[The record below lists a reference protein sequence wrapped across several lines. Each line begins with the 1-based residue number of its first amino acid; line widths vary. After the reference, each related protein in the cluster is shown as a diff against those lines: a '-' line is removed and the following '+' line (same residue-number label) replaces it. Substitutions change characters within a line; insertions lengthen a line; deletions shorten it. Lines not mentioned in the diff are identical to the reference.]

1 MIFENDKIGTVFVRI
16 LFVFLRMEINMI
28 EENEKTYALFEE
40 FEDVPTDEFII
51 NAENAEEIEA
61 YEESGFFEHHR
72 LRVDPGQK
80 LMRLDVY
87 LSTHLKNTSR
97 TKIKNACD
105 AEYIKVNGAVVKP
118 SYKIK
123 PYDEIVIS
131 LPYPP
136 APELIPED
144 IPLDIVYEDGSILV
158 VNKPSGMV
166 CHPGCGNHSGTLI
179 NALLFHFQKQKEQE
193 AMHLA
198 QEGLRPGLIH
208 RIDKDTTGL
217 LVIAKNEKA
226 YNFISKQFF
235 ERTTK
240 RNYYALVWGNLK
252 QDKGTITG
260 NVGRS
265 LRNRKQFMVYEDGS
279 MGKYAVTHYE
289 VIQRY
294 GVVTLVRCKLETGRT
309 HQIRVHFKYIGHTLF
324 GDYFY
329 GGHRKLKGKPSK
341 GFANLIKDCLTI
353 MNRQALHAKTLGFVH
368 PDTGEE
374 MFFDSELPNDFKE
387 ILYRFSKFMNVPL
400 IPEIADYVPVPEY
413 ERILSKSKEAS
424 LDFPQGSC
432 EQESFDM
439 KELSG
444 YDNVSDDEF

>member
-1 MIFENDKIGTVFVRI
+1 MNSNLSMKENHEDTLEI
-16 LFVFLRMEINMI
+16 LD
-28 EENEKTYALFEE
+28 E
-40 FEDVPTDEFII
+40 FEDIPTDEFD
-51 NAENAEEIEA
+51 ENDENRRLIKE

-72 LRVDPGQK
+72 LRVDPGQR

-87 LSTHLKNTSR
+87 LSTHIKNTSR
-97 TKIKNACD
+97 TRIKNACSLG
-105 AEYIKVNGAVVKP
+105 YIKVNGVSAKA

-123 PYDEIVIS
+123 PYDEISIV

-144 IPLDIVYEDGSILV
+144 IPLDIVYEDNSFLI
-158 VNKPSGMV
+158 VNKPAGMV
-166 CHPGCGNHSGTLI
+166 CHPGCGNYKGTLI
-179 NALLFHFQKQKEQE
+179 NALLFHFQKQKNNE
-193 AMHLA
+193 AIHLTH
-198 QEGLRPGLIH
+198 EGLRPGLIH

-252 QDKGTITG
+252 NDKGTITG
-260 NVGRS
+260 NIGRS

-279 MGKYAVTHYE
+279 LGKYAVTHYE

-294 GVVTLVRCKLETGRT
+294 GVVTLVKCKLETGRT

-329 GGHRKLKGKPSK
+329 GGHRTLKGKPSK
-341 GFANLIKDCLTI
+341 GFANLIHDCLTI

-368 PDTGEE
+368 PENHQE
-374 MFFDSELPNDFKE
+374 VFFDSELPDDFKE
-387 ILYRFSKFMNVPL
+387 VLYRFSKFMNVPL
-400 IPEIADYVPVPEY
+400 IPELENY
-413 ERILSKSKEAS
+413 ETPPKYQGILSKENKSTS
-424 LDFPQGSC
+424 VVI
-432 EQESFDM
+432 EQEEYDPQESGIDFD
-439 KELSG
+439 E
-444 YDNVSDDEF
+444 